1 MRGRTDPQV
10 SMLAFVDVES
20 RIPFGHPLRTIKRFA
35 DAALAELSP
44 LFDEL
49 YAQDGRVSI
58 PPERLLKASLLIS
71 LYSVRSERAFCE
83 ELEYHLLFRWFL
95 DMDLMEPSFDH
106 STFSKNRERLL
117 RQRVSQ
123 QFFDAVVLQADRL
136 HLLSDTH
143 FTVDGT
149 LIEAAASLKSF
160 RPKDEPPEAPGA
172 GPGAWSGGSRS
183 NRWVDFHGEK
193 RSNATH
199 QSRTDPDARLCK
211 KGPGKEAKLSYLGHA
226 LMENRNGL
234 LVDFQITTATGTA
247 ERDVVPGLIEGA
259 KQRGFHPQTLGADK
273 GYDTTDCVAQLR
285 AKGVTPHVAQN
296 TGHGRRSAIDGRT
309 TSWSGYAVSQRIRK
323 RVEEIFGWMKTVGG
337 FRKTRYR
344 GLERVDFAG
353 YLVATAYNL
362 VRLARFARLPTA
374 G

>member
-10 SMLAFVDVES
+10 SMLAFVDLES
-20 RIPFGHPLRTIKRFA
+20 RVPPDHPLRTIKRFA

-44 LFDEL
+44 ELDEL
-49 YAQDGRVSI
+49 YEDTGRASI

-95 DMDLMEPSFDH
+95 DMDVVEPSFDH
-106 STFSKNRERLL
+106 STFSKNRQRLL
-117 RQRVSQ
+117 RHRVSRA
-123 QFFDAVVLQADRL
+123 FFDRVVLQADRL
-136 HLLSDTH
+136 HLLSDAH

-160 RPKDEPPEAPGA
+160 RRKDEPPP
-172 GPGAWSGGSRS
+172 SGGAAGHNPS
-183 NRWVDFHGEK
+183 NRWVNFHGEK
-193 RSNATH
+193 RSNTTH
-199 QSRTDPDARLCK
+199 QSRTDPDARLAK
-211 KGPGKEAKLSYLGHA
+211 KGRGKEAKLSYMGHA
-226 LMENRNGL
+226 LMENRHGL

-247 ERDVVPGLIEGA
+247 ERDVVPALIDGA
-259 KQRGFHPQTLGADK
+259 KERGFHPKTLGGDK
-273 GYDTTDCVAQLR
+273 GYDTRACVATLR

-296 TGHGRRSAIDGRT
+296 TTKDRRSAIDGRT
-309 TSWSGYAVSQRIRK
+309 TRWPGYAVSQCIRK

-362 VRLARFARLPTA
+362 VRLARLAPRPA
-374 G
+374 SA